1 MISVI
6 IPCYNRSRLLKRAID
21 SALAQTVRAS
31 EIIVVD
37 DGSTDNT
44 RGLCAGYGNQIKY
57 VKQKNAGPS
66 IARNT
71 GAMLARSPWIAFLDS
86 DDYWTPSH
94 LARMENAIEK
104 TGGQARFY
112 FSDMQMG
119 KDNKSTTLWQT
130 INFAPP
136 HPVHLTTDGTN
147 WAFLARQPFMLQCS
161 VFRRDV
167 WMESGG
173 LDQRFRLIRDD
184 TELFFRLSIGGKICA
199 VSGVGCVQTDDD
211 VSNVRLTTAVDSG
224 EATYWNESIVLLRSL
239 LRASPKLSPQYRRI
253 ARLRLASYYWRLI
266 RLDWSS
272 GNLGRSVWH
281 FPVLGW
287 TDPFFVISLLTHGH
301 ANLTHPVVL
310 PEYD

>member
-66 IARNT
+66 VARNT
-71 GAMLARSPWIAFLDS
+71 GVKYARNEWVAFLDS
-86 DDYWTPSH
+86 DDYWTPLH
-94 LARMENAIEK
+94 LARMAKAIEK

-112 FSDMQMG
+112 FSDMQME
-119 KDNKSTTLWQT
+119 KDNQCITLWQT

-136 HPVHLTTDGTN
+136 GPVHLIKDGTN
-147 WAFLARQPFMLQCS
+147 WAFLRRQPFMLQCS

-167 WMESGG
+167 WIESGG
-173 LDQRFRLIRDD
+173 LDQRFRLIRED

-211 VSNVRLTTAVDSG
+211 VSNVRLTTAVNPD
-224 EATYWNESIVLLRSL
+224 EATYWKESIVLLRSL
-239 LRASPKLSPQYRRI
+239 LRNSPSLSPKYRRI
-253 ARLRLASYYWRLI
+253 AQFRLASYYWRLV
-266 RLDWSS
+266 RLDWASE
-272 GNLGRSVWH
+272 NLGSSVWNL
-281 FPVLGW
+281 PSLGW
-287 TDPFFVISLLTHGH
+287 AARFFVVSFLAHRR
-301 ANLTHPVVL
+301 PVVL